1 MHNYQRCRIDAEV
14 TKITAY
20 LTVLHND
27 APEFWL
33 TINTVLIGLYYL

>member
-1 MHNYQRCRIDAEV
+1 MDFHASGMQDAEV
-14 TKITAY
+14 KKITAY

-33 TINTVLIGLYYL
+33 TINTVFIGLYYL